1 MQNIY
6 ELKFEYLCKLQGGVP
21 EQDFDDIFQ
30 KSIIILHNNVE
41 KANDPKAFL
50 YETIKR
56 EVISWKGTKYYKKT
70 EYVETEEELYEYT
83 GNEKLLREI
92 LNKIEELPEKT
103 RIRLKEYLFQE
114 KTIFEIAKDNNL
126 NYDTTKAT
134 IRRGLE
140 ILQKRLK
147 KWKD

>member
-1 MQNIY
+1 MNYYI
-6 ELKFEYLCKLQGGVP
+6 LKAEYSGKLQRGLP
-21 EQDFDDIFQ
+21 DQDFDDIFQ
-30 KSIIILHNNVE
+30 KSVIVLHNNMNKVD
-41 KANDPKAFL
+41 NPKAFL

-56 EVISWKGTKYYKKT
+56 EVVSWKGTKYYKKT
-70 EYVETEEELYEYT
+70 EYVETEEGSYEQNRNMT
-83 GNEKLLREI
+83 LLREI

-103 RIRLKEYLFQE
+103 RMRLKEYLLDE
-114 KTIFEIAKDNNL
+114 KTILEIAQDNNL

-147 KWKD
+147 KWKFD